1 MATGIIG
8 LLILTLCILLFIT
21 EWLLPVVTGALGCL
35 MMVLFQVCTLEEA
48 FSGFSSSIIYLLF
61 GALIIGNAMFETGAA
76 ARIGRQ
82 VVIWSKENERR
93 FLLISGFAD

>member
-21 EWLLPVVTGALGCL
+21 EWLPAVVTGALGCL

-48 FSGFSSSIIYLLF
+48 FSGFSNSIIYLLF
-61 GALIIGNAMFETGAA
+61 GALII
-76 ARIGRQ
+76 
-82 VVIWSKENERR
+82 
-93 FLLISGFAD
+93 

>member
-21 EWLLPVVTGALGCL
+21 EWLPAVVTGALGCL

-48 FSGFSSSIIYLLF
+48 FSGFSKYVLMFDMLAGRLELLPI
-61 GALIIGNAMFETGAA
+61 LVLVSPRTWK
-76 ARIGRQ
+76 RC
-82 VVIWSKENERR
+82 
-93 FLLISGFAD
+93 